1 MIAHELDVARSILH
15 VRPNAALS
23 AGDFAALAGVVDP
36 HIETVGDLAG
46 LVIEVPSFP
55 GWENLGA
62 LAAHMRFVRDHHRHI
77 RKIAVVTDSPLG
89 RVAEQLAAHFV
100 AAQIR
105 HFPAG
110 RAESATAWILGDLGG
125 PDSTAHG

>member
-1 MIAHELDVARSILH
+1 MLAHELDAARSILRL
-15 VRPNAALS
+15 RPDGPLAAE
-23 AGDFAALAGVVDP
+23 DFTALATVVDP

-62 LAAHMRFVRDHHRHI
+62 MAAHMRFVRDHHRHI
-77 RKIAVVTDSPLG
+77 RKVAVVTDSPLG
-89 RVAEQLAAHFV
+89 RVAEQLASHFV

-110 RAESATAWILGDLGG
+110 RGESAMAWITGDLAG
-125 PDSTAHG
+125 DT

>member
-1 MIAHELDVARSILH
+1 MLHHDLDVARSILH
-15 VRPNAALS
+15 LKPDGPLAAE
-23 AGDFAALAGVVDP
+23 DFAALATAVDP

-62 LAAHMRFVRDHHRHI
+62 LAAHLRFVRDHHRSI
-77 RKIAVVTDSPLG
+77 RKVAVVTDSPLG

-100 AAQIR
+100 AADIR

-110 RAESATAWILGDLGG
+110 RSESAVAWVIGDLGG
-125 PDSTAHG
+125 G